1 MGVASYKCLYPHIQ
15 CSYICQSM
23 IMMPQSMIMMP
34 QSMIVMLVNDG
45 DALSMIMMLCQ

>member
-1 MGVASYKCLYPHIQ
+1 MGVASYMCLYPHIQ

-34 QSMIVMLVNDG
+34 QSMIMMPQ
-45 DALSMIMMLCQ
+45 SMIVMLCQW